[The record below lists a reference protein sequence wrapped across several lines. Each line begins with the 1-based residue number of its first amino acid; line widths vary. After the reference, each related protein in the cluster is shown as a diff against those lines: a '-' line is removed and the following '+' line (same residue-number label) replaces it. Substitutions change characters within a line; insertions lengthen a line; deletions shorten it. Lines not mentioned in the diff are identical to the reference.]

1 MHSADRRRA
10 ETRAAAK
17 IRARPERGGA
27 VAYSALK
34 RLLIGRPLASR
45 EFEHQRLPKRLA
57 LGVFSTDAIASTAF
71 ATQEILVVLVPAAG
85 MAALG
90 YLVPIS
96 LLVVA
101 LLVVV
106 VLSYRQTLYAYPN
119 GGGSYIVSREN
130 LGTNPSLVAAASLLV
145 DYTLTVAVSV
155 AAGVAAI
162 TSAISP
168 LRGYEV
174 ELGVALIVFIAL
186 ANLRGVRE
194 SGRLFAPPTYIYVG
208 IMSLLVVWGLFR
220 TFTGDLGPLPVNHAE
235 LAHFTG
241 GNAMLGGVT
250 FFLLMRAF
258 SSGAVALSGVEAI
271 SNGVQAFRKPES
283 RNAAITLMWTAFIL
297 GSLFTG
303 IAVLADQ
310 LRPTLSQSETILSQM
325 GRAVFGGGGPLYIV
339 LQASTAA
346 ILTLSA
352 NTAYADFPR
361 LSAIIAR
368 DGFMPRQLAN
378 RGDRLVLSNGVLV
391 LSVAAGALVVG
402 FRADVS
408 ALVPLFAV
416 GLFTAFTLSQAG
428 MVVHHWRLREPR
440 WRPALAINAV
450 GTVATSV
457 VTVVILASKFTEGAW
472 IPAVVIPLLV
482 FLFKGIRHHYQTVDR
497 AMSVRPGM
505 KLPEIQHTVVV
516 LVGPK
521 VHVGVVQ
528 SLAYAKSLRPDFL
541 HALSVASDREEAD
554 RLREQ
559 WAQFEF
565 DVPLDVI
572 DSPFREITDPVLE
585 YLERLD
591 ARWSSDV
598 ITVIIPELVVR
609 HWWQQLLHNQTALWL
624 KVRLLFREGT
634 VVTSIPSHVLEHGSM
649 RSPIPPSAGDERPA
663 ARSPS

>member
-1 MHSADRRRA
+1 M
-10 ETRAAAK
+10 
-17 IRARPERGGA
+17 
-27 VAYSALK
+27 AYSALK
-34 RLLIGRPLASR
+34 RLLIGRPLSTR

-57 LGVFSTDAIASTAF
+57 IGVFSTDAIASTAF

-101 LLVVV
+101 LLVIV

-145 DYTLTVAVSV
+145 DYTLTVSVSV

-174 ELGVALIVFIAL
+174 ELGVALIALIAL
-186 ANLRGVRE
+186 GNLRGVRE
-194 SGRLFAPPTYIYVG
+194 SGRVFAPPTYLYVA
-208 IMSLLVVWGLFR
+208 IMTLLVVWGLFK
-220 TFTGDLGPLPVNHAE
+220 TFTGDLQPLPVNHAQ

-241 GNAMLGGVT
+241 GETMLGGVT

-297 GSLFTG
+297 GSLFAG

-310 LRPTLSQSETILSQM
+310 LRPTLSENETILSQM
-325 GRAVFGGGGPLYIV
+325 GHAVFGGSGPLYIV

-361 LSAIIAR
+361 LSAIIAQ

-378 RGDRLVLSNGVLV
+378 RGDRLVLSNGILV
-391 LSVAAGALVVG
+391 LSIAAGALVIG
-402 FRADVS
+402 FGASVS
-408 ALVPLFAV
+408 SLIPLFAV
-416 GLFTAFTLSQAG
+416 GLFTAFTLSQTG

-440 WRPALAINAV
+440 WRLGLVINGVGALA
-450 GTVATSV
+450 TTL
-457 VTVVILASKFTEGAW
+457 VTAVILISKFTEGAW
-472 IPAVVIPLLV
+472 IPALVIPLLV
-482 FLFKGIRHHYQTVDR
+482 LLFKGIHHHYETVDR
-497 AMSVRPGM
+497 AMRVEPGI

-521 VHVGVVQ
+521 VHLGVIQ
-528 SLAYAKSLRPDFL
+528 SLAYAKSLQPDFL
-541 HALSVASDREEAD
+541 HAVSVSYDPEQAD

-559 WAQFEF
+559 WERFDF
-565 DVPLDVI
+565 DVPLDVV
-572 DSPFREITDPVLE
+572 DSPYREINEPVLE
-585 YLERLD
+585 YLDELD
-591 ARWSSDV
+591 QRSSSDV
-598 ITVIIPELVVR
+598 VTVIIPELVVH

-624 KVRLLFREGT
+624 KARLLFRGGT
-634 VVTSIPSHVLEHGSM
+634 VVTSVPSHVLEEGKIKG
-649 RSPIPPSAGDERPA
+649 PIPPTTTVDGPS

>member
-1 MHSADRRRA
+1 M
-10 ETRAAAK
+10 
-17 IRARPERGGA
+17 
-27 VAYSALK
+27 AYSALK

-391 LSVAAGALVVG
+391 LSVAAGALVIG

-472 IPAVVIPLLV
+472 IP
-482 FLFKGIRHHYQTVDR
+482 
-497 AMSVRPGM
+497 
-505 KLPEIQHTVVV
+505 
-516 LVGPK
+516 
-521 VHVGVVQ
+521 
-528 SLAYAKSLRPDFL
+528 
-541 HALSVASDREEAD
+541 
-554 RLREQ
+554 
-559 WAQFEF
+559 
-565 DVPLDVI
+565 
-572 DSPFREITDPVLE
+572 
-585 YLERLD
+585 
-591 ARWSSDV
+591 
-598 ITVIIPELVVR
+598 
-609 HWWQQLLHNQTALWL
+609 
-624 KVRLLFREGT
+624 
-634 VVTSIPSHVLEHGSM
+634 
-649 RSPIPPSAGDERPA
+649 
-663 ARSPS
+663 

>member
-1 MHSADRRRA
+1 
-10 ETRAAAK
+10 
-17 IRARPERGGA
+17 
-27 VAYSALK
+27 VAYNVVK
-34 RLLIGRPLASR
+34 RLLIGRPLPSR

-101 LLVVV
+101 LLVIV

-130 LGTNPSLVAAASLLV
+130 LGRSPSLVAAASLLV
-145 DYTLTVAVSV
+145 DYTLTVSVSV

-162 TSAISP
+162 TSAIAP

-174 ELGVALIVFIAL
+174 ELGVALISIIAL

-208 IMSLLVVWGLFR
+208 IMSLLVVWGLLR
-220 TFTGDLGPLPVNHAE
+220 TFTGDLQPLPVNHAQ

-241 GNAMLGGVT
+241 GATMLGGVT

-283 RNAAITLMWTAFIL
+283 RNAAVTLMWTGFIL

-310 LRPTLSQSETILSQM
+310 LRPTLSDNETILSQM
-325 GRAVFGGGGPLYIV
+325 GHAVFGGGGPLYIV

-361 LSAIIAR
+361 LSAIIAQ

-391 LSVAAGALVVG
+391 LSAAAGALVIG
-402 FRADVS
+402 FGADVS

-428 MVVHHWRLREPR
+428 MVVHHWRLREPK
-440 WRPALAINAV
+440 WRVGLLINAV
-450 GTVATSV
+450 GTLATSL
-457 VTVVILASKFTEGAW
+457 VTVVIVVSKFTEGAW
-472 IPAVVIPLLV
+472 IPTVVIPLLV
-482 FLFKGIRHHYQTVDR
+482 LLFRGIKRHYDTVDR
-497 AMSVRPGM
+497 ALSVQPGF
-505 KLPEIQHTVVV
+505 KVPEFRHTVVV
-516 LVGPK
+516 LVGSK
-521 VHVGVVQ
+521 VHLGVLQAV
-528 SLAYAKSLRPDFL
+528 AYARSLRPEFL
-541 HALSVASDREEAD
+541 HAVSVAYDRDAAERIRAE
-554 RLREQ
+554 
-559 WAQFEF
+559 WAHFEL
-565 DVPLDVI
+565 DVPLDVL
-572 DSPFREITDPVLE
+572 DSPFREINRPVLDYIE
-585 YLERLD
+585 QLD
-591 ARWSSDV
+591 QRWNTDV
-598 ITVIIPELVVR
+598 VTVIIPELVVHR
-609 HWWQQLLHNQTALWL
+609 WWQQLLHNQTALWL
-624 KVRLLFREGT
+624 KARLLFREGT
-634 VVTSIPSHVLEHGSM
+634 VVTSVPSHVLRRGAA
-649 RSPIPPSAGDERPA
+649 RTPIPTAATANAVPARFPARPA
-663 ARSPS
+663 NG

>member
-1 MHSADRRRA
+1 M
-10 ETRAAAK
+10 
-17 IRARPERGGA
+17 
-27 VAYSALK
+27 AYSALK
-34 RLLIGRPLASR
+34 RLLIGRPLSTR
-45 EFEHQRLPKRLA
+45 EFERQRLPKRLA

-101 LLVVV
+101 LLVIV

-145 DYTLTVAVSV
+145 DYTLTVSVSV

-174 ELGVALIVFIAL
+174 ELGVALIALIAL
-186 ANLRGVRE
+186 GNLRGVRE
-194 SGRLFAPPTYIYVG
+194 SGRVFAPPTYVYVA
-208 IMSLLVVWGLFR
+208 IMTLLVVWGLFR
-220 TFTGDLGPLPVNHAE
+220 TFTGDLQPLPVNHAE

-241 GNAMLGGVT
+241 GETMLGGVT

-283 RNAAITLMWTAFIL
+283 RNAAFTLMWTAFIL

-303 IAVLADQ
+303 IAILADQ
-310 LRPTLSQSETILSQM
+310 LRPTLSENETILSQM
-325 GRAVFGGGGPLYIV
+325 GHAVFGGSGPLYIV

-361 LSAIIAR
+361 LSAIIAQ

-391 LSVAAGALVVG
+391 LSIAAGGLVIG
-402 FRADVS
+402 FGASVS
-408 ALVPLFAV
+408 SLIPLFAV

-428 MVVHHWRLREPR
+428 MVVHHYRLREPR
-440 WRPALAINAV
+440 WRLGLGINGVGALA
-450 GTVATSV
+450 TTL
-457 VTVVILASKFTEGAW
+457 VTAVILISKFTEGAW
-472 IPAVVIPLLV
+472 IPALVIPLLV
-482 FLFKGIRHHYQTVDR
+482 LLFKGIHRHYETVDR
-497 AMSVRPGM
+497 ALRVEPGV

-521 VHVGVVQ
+521 VHLGVIQ
-528 SLAYAKSLRPDFL
+528 SLAYAKSLQPDFL
-541 HALSVASDREEAD
+541 HAVSVSYDLEQAD

-559 WAQFEF
+559 WERFDF
-565 DVPLDVI
+565 DVPLDVV
-572 DSPFREITDPVLE
+572 DSPYREINEPVLE
-585 YLERLD
+585 YLDQLD
-591 ARWSSDV
+591 QRSSSDV
-598 ITVIIPELVVR
+598 ITVIIPELVVH

-634 VVTSIPSHVLEHGSM
+634 VVTSVPSQVFDEGKLKG
-649 RSPIPPSAGDERPA
+649 PIPPTTEAAQPLTPTRARPW
-663 ARSPS
+663 S